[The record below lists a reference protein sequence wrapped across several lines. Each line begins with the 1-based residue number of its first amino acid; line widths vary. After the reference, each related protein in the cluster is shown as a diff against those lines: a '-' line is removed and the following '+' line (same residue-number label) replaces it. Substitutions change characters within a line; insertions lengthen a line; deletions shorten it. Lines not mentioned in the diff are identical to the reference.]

1 MAIVETKILNISTF
15 LSKNELKIPHFQ
27 RPYKWT
33 VKNVSQLLED
43 IQRFKDTSSYRI
55 GTIVIYYDKDNKEY
69 NIVDG
74 QQRTLTFLLIVKALY
89 RYQTARIQNAG
100 LKQQLRTVHDAAFKP
115 TFKSD
120 ISKRN
125 IKDNYLEIER
135 RMSIFDESTIDFFLN
150 KCEITHFVIDDVSEA
165 FQFFDSQNA
174 RGKDLEPHDLLKAF
188 HLRELEYDAKLMSAD
203 EKEKLVDTWEEM
215 DTKELATLFADFLY
229 RVRGWSKGN
238 SSRYF
243 TKKDTNM
250 FKGFNLSR
258 IDHFPYVNIFRIVE
272 QHIAESEKKG
282 QQGHFPFQ
290 LDQIIING
298 KHFFEMIT
306 HYKRIYDEF
315 EKNIPSLP
323 ENAKQIIN
331 TINTY
336 YGRGRTGD
344 KYVRMLF
351 NCALLYYI
359 DKFGDKNIT
368 QAIEKIFI
376 WAYTLR
382 LTYESLQLASVDNY
396 VIRENNLFK
405 KIRDAVFY
413 DEIINM
419 NLPQLTDIHK
429 TEAVEEIISLF
440 QDLKYLADEK

>member
-1 MAIVETKILNISTF
+1 MAIVSTEILSIGKF
-15 LSKNELKIPHFQ
+15 LRNHQLHIPHFQ

-43 IQRFKDTSSYRI
+43 IQRFKETNTYRI
-55 GTIVIYYDKDNKEY
+55 GTIVIYKEDDKY

-74 QQRTLTFLLIVKALY
+74 QQRTLSFLLIVKALHKY
-89 RYQTARIQNAG
+89 KLNSIQNFE
-100 LKQQLRTVHDAAFKP
+100 LKQQLITTYETAFKP
-115 TFKSD
+115 KFKND
-120 ISKRN
+120 ISKKN

-135 RMSIFDESTIDFFLN
+135 RIISFDDNVIDFFLN

-188 HLRELEYDAKLMSAD
+188 HLRELEYENNVISAV

-215 DTKELATLFADFLY
+215 DTKELATLFADFMY

-243 TKKDTNM
+243 TKKDTNL

-258 IDHFPYVNIFRIVE
+258 IDNFPYVNIYRIVE
-272 QHIAESEKKG
+272 QHLADVQESGIEIK
-282 QQGHFPFQ
+282 FPFQ
-290 LDQIIING
+290 LDQTIING
-298 KHFFEMIT
+298 KHFFEMIS
-306 HYKRIYDEF
+306 HYKIIYDEF
-315 EKNIPSLP
+315 EKNTPNLS
-323 ENAKQIIN
+323 ENARQIIN

-336 YGRGRTGD
+336 EGKSRTGD

-351 NCALLYYI
+351 NSALLYFV
-359 DKFGDKNIT
+359 DKFGDKNIS

-396 VIRENNLFK
+396 VIQENNLFK
-405 KIRDAVFY
+405 KIRDAVFQE
-413 DEIINM
+413 EIINM
-419 NLPQLTDIHK
+419 NLSQLNEIHK
-429 TEAVEEIISLF
+429 TKAVESIIALF
-440 QDLKYLADEK
+440 KDLKYLANEN